1 MRYSSAIAAIGN
13 TPLIKLNLGTS
24 PTIYAK
30 LEYFNPGGSIKDRAA
45 RFMIE
50 EAERQGI
57 LKPGGTIIEASS
69 GNQGIAAAMIGAIKG
84 YRVVITVSE
93 KVSTEKKNT
102 LRAYGAEVIICPST
116 SELTDPESY
125 HSKAVAIQKE
135 TPNSYMLNQYFNAH
149 NAEAHYRDL
158 GPEIW
163 HQTEGTITHYIG
175 ALGTGGTVCGAGK
188 YLREQNSAI
197 RVAGVDAATSYR
209 ATSGHPSPY
218 KLEGIGV
225 DFDGPLL
232 DPRVMTDYLTATDE
246 ESIAM
251 LKELARHHGLLVGPS
266 SGAVAAAARRYTAQ
280 LSPTD
285 VVVIVFGDSG
295 RAYLTKQFYDAADT
309 YQPAREQHESLA
321 EKPLNI

>member
-1 MRYSSAIAAIGN
+1 MRYSSALAAIGN
-13 TPLIKLNLGTS
+13 TPLIQVNLGT
-24 PTIYAK
+24 PPIIYAK

-57 LKPGGTIIEASS
+57 LKPGGTLIEASS

-93 KVSTEKKNT
+93 KVSREKKDT
-102 LRAYGAEVIICPST
+102 LRAYGAELVICPST
-116 SELTDPESY
+116 NELTDPESY
-125 HSKAVAIQKE
+125 HSRALALNRA
-135 TPNSYMLNQYFNAH
+135 TPNSYLLNQYFNPH

-163 HQTEGTITHYIG
+163 RQTEGTLTHYIG

-188 YLREQNSAI
+188 YLREQKNTI
-197 RVAGVDAATSYR
+197 RVVGVDAATSYR
-209 ATSGHPSPY
+209 ATNGHPSPY

-232 DPRVMTDYLTATDE
+232 DPAVMTDYCTATDE

-251 LKELARHHGLLVGPS
+251 LKELARHQGLLVGPS

-280 LSPTD
+280 LTPSD
-285 VVVIVFGDSG
+285 IVVMVFGDSG
-295 RAYLTKQFYDAADT
+295 RAYLTKHFYDSPES
-309 YQPAREQHESLA
+309 YHPAHEHQGSLA
-321 EKPLNI
+321 EKPLTL

>member
-13 TPLIKLNLGTS
+13 TPLVRIDFGT
-24 PTIYAK
+24 PPLVYAK
-30 LEYFNPGGSIKDRAA
+30 LEYFNPGGSIKDRSA

-50 EAERQGI
+50 EAERLGL

-93 KVSTEKKNT
+93 KLSAEKKNT

-116 SELTDPESY
+116 AELTHPESY
-125 HSKAVAIQKE
+125 HSRALAIQQE
-135 TPNSYMLNQYFNAH
+135 TPNSYMLDQYFNLH
-149 NAEAHYRDL
+149 NAQAHYADL

-163 HQTEGTITHYIG
+163 QQTDGMLTHYIG

-188 YLREQNSAI
+188 YLREQNPNI
-197 RVAGVDAATSYR
+197 RVIGVDAATSYR
-209 ATSGHPSPY
+209 ATNEQPKPY

-232 DPRVMTDYLTATDE
+232 DPTVMTDYLTATDE

-251 LKELARHHGLLVGPS
+251 LKQLARQHGLLVGPS
-266 SGAVAAAARRYTAQ
+266 SGAVAAATKRYTAQ
-280 LSPTD
+280 LSAHD
-285 VVVIVFGDSG
+285 IVVIVFGDSG
-295 RAYLTKQFYDAADT
+295 RAYLTKHFYDEPDA
-309 YQPAREQHESLA
+309 YQPARDAKPSLEEGIVA
-321 EKPLNI
+321 R